1 MYQNKLQEQRIQV
14 IVKRNKIQFELH
26 SDLVDQA
33 FSGFNEKSIK
43 NQEANNQIENDETP
57 KAKYSIKNDFE
68 D

>member
-33 FSGFNEKSIK
+33 FSGFNKKSIK